1 MRILLMTQNDDQ
13 FLEAAVP
20 LRRRG
25 HEVVACHDQGA
36 AESRWPCVAVE
47 STCPLDD
54 GVDAAVVLS
63 RCEHRPEEGVSCV
76 VRHRVPLVVGGPT
89 PVSVLPYADA
99 VIDGIDDTLAD
110 IVETAV
116 ARPHPL
122 LSIAATEAVVGAAK
136 RAGVEGDVHADVYR
150 RRRDLDVMV
159 RGIPE
164 TDTAART
171 RCAQAAFAAVRK
183 AVPGGTA
190 DTINVGASTS

>member
-25 HEVVACHDQGA
+25 HEVVGCHDEGA

-47 STCPLDD
+47 STCPLDE

-63 RCEHRPEEGVSCV
+63 RCEHRPEEGVSCA

-89 PVSVLPYADA
+89 PVSLLSYAD
-99 VIDGIDDTLAD
+99 VVLDDIDDTLAD
-110 IVETAV
+110 VVETAV
-116 ARPHPL
+116 TQPHAL
-122 LSIAATEAVVGAAK
+122 LSTAATDAVAAVAEQ
-136 RAGVEGDVHADVYR
+136 AGVDGDVHAVVFR
-150 RRRDLDVMV
+150 RRRDLDVVV
-159 RGIPE
+159 RGVPE
-164 TDTAART
+164 TDTAGRA

-183 AVPGGTA
+183 AVPGGA
-190 DTINVGASTS
+190 VDAINVGAATS